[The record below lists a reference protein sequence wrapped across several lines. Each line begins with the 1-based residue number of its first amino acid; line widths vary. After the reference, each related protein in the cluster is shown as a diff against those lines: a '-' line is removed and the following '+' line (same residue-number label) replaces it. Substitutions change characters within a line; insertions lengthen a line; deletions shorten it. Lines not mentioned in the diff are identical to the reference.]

1 MRSIFLPLRISIGFV
16 LLALLSLLMLPLVL
30 IRPLHRNNMG
40 FICTLLSRVLFFYWG
55 CKLEIEHEERL
66 SPTQPTIIICNHQD
80 THDMFFA
87 ESLIRNGTVAMGKW
101 ELLYIPF
108 IGWLFFLAG
117 NIMVKR
123 GKKEKAQQAMSLA
136 AKKMRK
142 DNLSLLIFPEGTRN
156 NGNPL
161 PFKLGAFRLAI
172 EAQVPIQP
180 VAVSLRKHSM
190 NYYKWHS
197 GMVKMK
203 CLTPIST
210 EGLTQ
215 DDVVDLAVRCR
226 KLIEAQCIEVTK
238 TLPIIK
244 QG

>member
-1 MRSIFLPLRISIGFV
+1 MSIGFV
-16 LLALLSLLMLPLVL
+16 LLALLSLLMLPVVL

-40 FICTLLSRVLFFYWG
+40 FICTLVSRVLYFYWG
-55 CKLEIEHEERL
+55 TKLEIQNEERL
-66 SPTQPTIIICNHQD
+66 SPSQPTIIVCNHQD

-87 ESLIRNGTVAMGKW
+87 ECLIRNGTVAMGKW

-123 GKKEKAQQAMSLA
+123 GKKEKAKLAMSLA

-156 NGNPL
+156 NGKPL

-172 EAQVPIQP
+172 EAQVPVQP
-180 VAVSLRKHSM
+180 VSISLRQHTM
-190 NYYKWHS
+190 NYNKWHS
-197 GMVKMK
+197 GTVKIK
-203 CLTPIST
+203 CLEPIST
-210 EGLTQ
+210 VGLTE

-226 KLIEAQCIEVTK
+226 KLIEAQCIEISK
-238 TLPIIK
+238 TLPTVK
-244 QG
+244 